1 MDEKTVFI
9 ALLGLLV
16 LGAALIMVF
25 SFSFDNANSATGQS
39 ALASSHNSE
48 MGFTA
53 FDKALAAELM
63 DKDNDGKCD
72 ACGMAIADCI
82 ASDMLQCD
90 MDPKA
95 TIGLLGSAHA
105 HAEFKVY
112 VNGNALDFSQYAE
125 LHESAMSD
133 PNTKTTSSFIHV
145 HEEEAPHNAGGI
157 LHMHASGVPL
167 WVFFGS
173 IGMEFGKDCLEL
185 NADEKFCNNESK
197 TLKFYVNGRQN
208 NSFESYAPKD
218 DDKILIS
225 YGAESEEEIKVQ
237 LDSI

>member
-25 SFSFDNANSATGQS
+25 SFSFDNINSATGQS
-39 ALASSHNSE
+39 ALASAHDSE

-53 FDKALAAELM
+53 FDKGLAAELM
-63 DKDNDGKCD
+63 DKDKDGKCD

-82 ASDMLQCD
+82 ASNMLQCD

-105 HAEFKVY
+105 HAEFRVY
-112 VNGNALDFSQYAE
+112 IDGTAVDFSKYAE

-145 HEEEAPHNAGGI
+145 HEEEAPHNAGDI

-167 WVFFGS
+167 WVFFES
-173 IGMEFGKDCLEL
+173 IGMDFSKECITL
-185 NADEKFCNNESK
+185 NANEKFCNNEAK
-197 TLKFYVNGRQN
+197 TLKFYVNGKQN
-208 NSFESYAPKD
+208 SAFEDYAPKD
-218 DDKILIS
+218 EDKILIS
-225 YGAESEEEIKVQ
+225 YGAESQEEIKGQ
-237 LDSI
+237 LDSV